1 MPTAA
6 KDDQKHYGSQRATRW
21 DFRDSK
27 DGNGRLM
34 PTAAKGDQK
43 LYEQHVAIFRDSKD
57 GNERRIPTAAKGDHK
72 LCGSPQ
78 HVGISKTV
86 IIRTHDLQCFVV
98 VLFHFPVTFYRTRAR
113 PVRAVALS
121 VIG

>member
-1 MPTAA
+1 
-6 KDDQKHYGSQRATRW
+6 
-21 DFRDSK
+21 
-27 DGNGRLM
+27 M

-43 LYEQHVAIFRDSKD
+43 LYEQHVGIFRDSKD
-57 GNERRIPTAAKGDHK
+57 GNERRMPTAAKGDHK

-98 VLFHFPVTFYRTRAR
+98 LLFHFPVTFYRTRGR
-113 PVRAVALS
+113 PCASCCFECNTNRLTNLS
-121 VIG
+121 RSVTMLV